1 MPHCPVCD
9 ANLGA
14 QLCPGKPEATPE
26 PGDYSVCVYCQT
38 PLRYAA
44 VDPEPDFCIGVSKS
58 PLVLVTLNE
67 ADILEMPPGLARSMK
82 FLRKLKAEHSTDEI
96 TVVLNELYH
105 EAHHD

>member
-38 PLRYAA
+38 PLRYIEGSCSGA
-44 VDPEPDFCIGVSKS
+44 
-58 PLVLVTLNE
+58 LVLVTLNE